1 MLHISMF
8 YFSQSFVKKVAT
20 KVTDFIPQRSW
31 ISKWFNTS
39 QGSEDTL
46 DVRENPEESE
56 FTDDV
61 QQPPSKRPR
70 IRMDVIHPP
79 GTFSIQ
85 PRSKTALNTVD
96 SSEKQYSVQNETV
109 S

>member
-1 MLHISMF
+1 M
-8 YFSQSFVKKVAT
+8 AT

-56 FTDDV
+56 FIDDV
-61 QQPPSKRPR
+61 QQPPPSKRPR

-85 PRSKTALNTVD
+85 PRGKTALNTVD
-96 SSEKQYSVQNETV
+96 SSKKQYSIQNETV